1 MYTIIHILLQYI
13 YNTIIVVFIGYSKNE
28 HVEYKLL
35 LKLIKYLVVYHIV
48 YFYYQKKNILRTVR
62 HFGS

>member
-13 YNTIIVVFIGYSKNE
+13 YNTIIVVYIGYSKNE

-48 YFYYQKKNILRTVR
+48 YFYYQKKKI
-62 HFGS
+62 F